1 MFELVQ
7 IDGEAAGLYRRIRL
21 AALKSDPSAFSS
33 TYEREAQFGEEV
45 WRQRA
50 SLDGRDRVGYFMM
63 KAGAPCALVAC
74 LREEDDGHSRGRVV
88 SMWVAPEA
96 RRCGLASRLL
106 EAVRAWAESRG
117 ISTLRLFVTNNN
129 HPAIALYKRAGFAE
143 TGKCEAYPND
153 PNLLE
158 IEMERSTRVPIE

>member
-1 MFELVQ
+1 MFELVR
-7 IDGEAAGLYRRIRL
+7 IDRDSAGLYRRIRL
-21 AALKSDPSAFSS
+21 AALKCDPSAFSS
-33 TYEREAQFGEEV
+33 TWEREAQFSDEV

-63 KAGAPCALVAC
+63 RAGEPCALVAC
-74 LREEDDGHSRGRVV
+74 LREDAEPSRAQVV

-106 EAVRAWAESRG
+106 EAVRAWAEERG
-117 ISTLRLFVTNNN
+117 ISTLRLFVTSKN
-129 HPAIALYKRAGFAE
+129 HAAIALYQRAGFGE

-153 PNLLE
+153 PDLLE
-158 IEMERSTRVPIE
+158 IEMERSTGMPIL